1 MPDSGA
7 VVVAAAASFRAAV
20 VDKGRPRPA
29 WTAGERRRWVVEEE
43 DWAFRARRADE
54 ADADGDR
61 RDAVRKVLVVL
72 LLPLRMAGVVD
83 PEGLML
89 PLLPAAPAPPKSLP
103 AREAASMLF

>member
-1 MPDSGA
+1 M
-7 VVVAAAASFRAAV
+7 
-20 VDKGRPRPA
+20 
-29 WTAGERRRWVVEEE
+29 VEEE

-83 PEGLML
+83 PEGVML